1 MIGSFLPEI
10 EEIYEEEKLSF
21 LRSKVVVVVESKAA
35 TTLDVEVKVALAA
48 APALEPAKKWWRSE
62 IFWSTRKKKNE
73 EDRGERKMKKKRN
86 RDVLKLRIPDS

>member
-35 TTLDVEVKVALAA
+35 TTLDVEVMVALAA
-48 APALEPAKKWWRSE
+48 PPVLALAKRW
-62 IFWSTRKKKNE
+62 
-73 EDRGERKMKKKRN
+73 
-86 RDVLKLRIPDS
+86 